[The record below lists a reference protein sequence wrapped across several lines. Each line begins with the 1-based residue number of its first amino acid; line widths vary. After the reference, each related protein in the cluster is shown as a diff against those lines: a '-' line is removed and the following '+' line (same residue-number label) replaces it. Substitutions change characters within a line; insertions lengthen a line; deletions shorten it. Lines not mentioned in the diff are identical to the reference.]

1 MSTDAYIHTMLPGKP
16 GSPLLFAFH
25 GTGGDEHQL
34 VSLASDLKPGATI
47 VAPRGDVS
55 EFGAARFFRRTAEG
69 VYDLADL
76 ARATGKM
83 AGFVKAHVAAAM
95 PSAAAAEP
103 SAVAGLG
110 YSNGANILAS
120 VIFAE
125 PGLFDAAVLMHP
137 LIPFAP
143 QVNGSLSGK
152 RLLITAGRHD
162 PICPPNLTTRL
173 DAHLRAAGADVTLEW
188 HEGGHELRPNEIEAA
203 RRFLAA
209 LPARENASHG

>member
-1 MSTDAYIHTMLPGKP
+1 MSTCDYIHNTLPGSP
-16 GSPLLFAFH
+16 GSPLVFAFH
-25 GTGGDEHQL
+25 GTGGDEQQL
-34 VSLASDLKPGATI
+34 VPLANELLPGASI

-55 EFGAARFFRRTAEG
+55 EFGAARFFRRTGEG

-83 AGFVKAHVAAAM
+83 AGFVKANIAGLK
-95 PSAAAAEP
+95 P
-103 SAVAGLG
+103 SAVVGLG

-137 LIPFAP
+137 LIPFEP
-143 QVNGSLSGK
+143 QVKGSLAGK
-152 RLLITAGRHD
+152 RLLITAGRRD

-209 LPARENASHG
+209 LPAREGAGHG